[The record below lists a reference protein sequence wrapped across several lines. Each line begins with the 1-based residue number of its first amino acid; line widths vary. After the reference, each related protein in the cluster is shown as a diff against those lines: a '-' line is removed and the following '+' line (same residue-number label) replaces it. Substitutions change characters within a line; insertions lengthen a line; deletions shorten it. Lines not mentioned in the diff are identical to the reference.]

1 MKKIEIKNI
10 DFAYNGEN
18 VLSNVSTVVEQGDF
32 IALVGP
38 NGSGKSTLT
47 KCLNKILTPKKGV
60 IYLDEQNIADIPLN
74 ELAKKMAYV
83 PQYEQKTMG
92 LSVFDCILTGRKP
105 YISWKPSSM
114 DIKIVAEV
122 IKTLHLQDIAMKD
135 VNKLSGGQRQMVT
148 IARAIVQEPNIL
160 LLDEPTASLDIRHQI
175 EIMELLKKFSM
186 EGISIVIALHDINT
200 AIKYANKFIMLKNKT
215 IFAEGGKEI
224 ITKNNIEELYRV
236 KVNLVEQDDELF
248 IFPDGLH

>member
-38 NGSGKSTLT
+38 NGSGKSTFT

-92 LSVFDCILTGRKP
+92 LSVFDFILTGRKP
-105 YISWKPSSM
+105 YISWKPSST
-114 DIKIVAEV
+114 DVNIVAEV
-122 IKTLHLQDIAMKD
+122 IQTLHLQDIAMKD

-175 EIMELLKKFSM
+175 EIMELLKKFSL

-224 ITKNNIEELYRV
+224 ITKNNIEELYKV
-236 KVNLVEQDDELF
+236 KVNLVEQNDELF